1 MSNSDETGAGA
12 EPARGPDYSA
22 LLRRIDYTFGDLTL
36 LEQALTHKSF
46 VNENATLGRKHWE
59 RFEFLGDAVVDLVV
73 GHLLMTLRPDA
84 GEGELSKLRAAI
96 VSEAGLAELAGR
108 LGLGEWVF
116 VGRGEEASGG
126 RRRPGLLADAF
137 EALIAAVYLD
147 GGFEAAAR
155 VLRELLADVEA
166 RMPQLSS
173 VDAKTRLQELAASLR
188 VPLRYQVLGMVGPDH
203 DRVFEVAILID
214 EQERGR
220 GIGRNKKEAE
230 QRAAE
235 AALAAR
241 ETWAPTP
248 TPLQPSEPP
257 ESSDGEPPP
266 TSS

>member
-1 MSNSDETGAGA
+1 MSNGDEIEPGAA
-12 EPARGPDYSA
+12 PARGTDYGA
-22 LLRRIDYTFGDLTL
+22 LLRRIDYSFRDLSL

-84 GEGELSKLRAAI
+84 GEGELSKLRAAL

-108 LGLGEWVF
+108 LGLGDWVF

-137 EALIAAVYLD
+137 EALVAAVYLD

-188 VPLRYQVLGMVGPDH
+188 VALRYQVLGMVGPDH
-203 DRVFEVAILID
+203 DRVFEVAIVID
-214 EQERGR
+214 DQERGR
-220 GIGRNKKEAE
+220 GLGRNKKEAE

-235 AALAAR
+235 AALATR
-241 ETWAPTP
+241 EAWAPTP
-248 TPLQPSEPP
+248 SVAAPEPP
-257 ESSDGEPPP
+257 ASPGGDPPP
-266 TSS
+266 ASS